1 MKLVTATMKYLA
13 VSALLPKFLSP
24 LTASVFGNNPPNA
37 PCSIFFGTKNK
48 KLNKGNNFSY
58 HAKTENQSESFQLN

>member
-1 MKLVTATMKYLA
+1 MKLVIATMKYLA

-48 KLNKGNNFSY
+48 KLMMERIFLIMQKLKIKVSHFN
-58 HAKTENQSESFQLN
+58 